1 MSCPRELLYDRVYG
15 LLEGEEAERVD
26 THLAACAS
34 CRAEDAALRRRD
46 KVLDVWRP
54 GRRRRF
60 PLPAL
65 AAAFL
70 ASAALSFSWPSR
82 PERGPFRADPGSE
95 VRVLGPREIELVR
108 GGVEVEIHGPFRVK
122 ARHTVVEVKGT
133 KFSVREW
140 ATSGAILVTVA
151 AGTVL
156 VDGQPLGP
164 GQAAISTPDGVE
176 LVRADA
182 LDALRKTRDE
192 LAAALMKSPTTPP
205 APPEAVQPK
214 TFEDCLAILEKAAAE
229 GAAPTDAIIQP
240 MRRLVGDD
248 AAAAK
253 LMARIRTT
261 RDSRLATLLAHC
273 LPGFSPKAT
282 AAHADSIVDLLCDA
296 TAGVEIRRAYA
307 FVFHYTLWE
316 SALGPE
322 AAARLLRAARVE
334 DVVLGTSLARTG
346 AKRAAIGTPAWTELR
361 AWLEGE
367 TNEDARREVARAY
380 LSGGATRE
388 RPGPELDA
396 FLAEAVGGRF
406 GGELSK
412 EVLSAPL
419 IAYSRGE
426 PALVKAL
433 GQAGGRAAAAQLAA
447 FHLIH
452 GAPEPLAELRAMKD
466 PAIAEVVEGLEKR
479 ALDLDDVLR
488 LLGVEW
494 RF

>member
-1 MSCPRELLYDRVYG
+1 MSCPRELLYDRIYG
-15 LLEGEEAERVD
+15 LLEGEAAERVD
-26 THLAACAS
+26 VHLAACAS
-34 CRAEDAALRRRD
+34 CRAEDVALRRRD
-46 KVLDVWRP
+46 QVLDAWRP
-54 GRRRRF
+54 GGRRRR
-60 PLPAL
+60 PRLLGA

-70 ASAALSFSWPSR
+70 ATAALGLGWPVR
-82 PERGPFRADPGSE
+82 ERAPFRADPGSE

-122 ARHTVVEVKGT
+122 ARHTMVEVKGT
-133 KFSVREW
+133 TFSVREW

-156 VDGQPLGP
+156 VDGRPVST

-192 LAAALMKSPTTPP
+192 LAAALMKSPAPS
-205 APPEAVQPK
+205 APPEAVEPR

-229 GAAPTDAIIQP
+229 GAAPKDEIIMP

-253 LMARIRTT
+253 LMARVRTA
-261 RDSRLATLLAHC
+261 RDPRLALLLAHC
-273 LPGFSPKAT
+273 LPGFSRKAA
-282 AAHADSIVDLLCDA
+282 AAHAGAVVGLLCDA
-296 TAGVEIRRAYA
+296 TAGLEVRRAYVS
-307 FVFHYTLWE
+307 VFHYSLWE
-316 SALGPE
+316 SALGSDD
-322 AAARLLRAARVE
+322 AARLLRAARVE
-334 DVVLGTSLARTG
+334 EVVLGTSLARIAG
-346 AKRAAIGTPAWTELR
+346 MRAAIGTPAWTELR

-367 TNEDARREVARAY
+367 PNEDARREVARAY

-388 RPGPELDA
+388 RPGPELDG
-396 FLAEAVGGRF
+396 FLADAVGGRF
-406 GGELSK
+406 GAELSK

-466 PAIAEVVEGLEKR
+466 PAVAELVDGLEKR
-479 ALDLDDVLR
+479 SLNLDDVLR
-488 LLGVEW
+488 LLDVEW